1 MHHFGQRCI
10 HLLMLAGKSPED
22 QDRLSVSGVTHG
34 LYKLQKHVAGA
45 RPYGLGFCEENK
57 ALGGEFLAALLD
69 APTLCAIGVRTIFPV
84 CALAQKAGPWMTVV
98 ALECAGV

>member
-1 MHHFGQRCI
+1 
-10 HLLMLAGKSPED
+10 MLAGKSPED

-69 APTLCAIGVRTIFPV
+69 APTLCAIGVRTNFPV